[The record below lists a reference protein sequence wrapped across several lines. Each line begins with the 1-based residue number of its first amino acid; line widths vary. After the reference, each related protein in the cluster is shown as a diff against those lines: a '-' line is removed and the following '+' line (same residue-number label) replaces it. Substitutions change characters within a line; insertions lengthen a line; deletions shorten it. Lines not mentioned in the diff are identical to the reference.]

1 MVARDTVDAPPERVE
16 IRRSARRK
24 RTVTARVEGDRIV
37 VLMPAGLSAEQ
48 EQRHVS
54 ALVDKLRRGHQ
65 RRRLKGEDL
74 NARAGRLSRE
84 HLGGRAVPSE
94 VKWVTNQK
102 ARWGSCS
109 PDTGRI
115 RISSMLDGM
124 PGWVV
129 DAVLVHELAHLL
141 VADHGPRF
149 QELVRRYPRYAEA
162 SAFLDGVSWA
172 RGNPGGALESDDVGE
187 PDDGDAGNDEPGA

>member
-1 MVARDTVDAPPERVE
+1 MVDAPPEQVE

-48 EQRHVS
+48 EQRHVT
-54 ALVDKLRRGHQ
+54 ALVEKLRKGHQ

-74 NARAGRLSRE
+74 TARAGRLSRE
-84 HLGGRAVPSE
+84 YLDGRAVPTE

-124 PGWVV
+124 PGWVI
-129 DAVLVHELAHLL
+129 DAVLVHELSHLL
-141 VADHGPRF
+141 VANHGPRF
-149 QELVRRYPRYAEA
+149 QEVVRRYPRYAEA

-172 RGNPGGALESDDVGE
+172 RGNAGGAFDADDLG
-187 PDDGDAGNDEPGA
+187 DDDADPGS